1 MHYQPLIG
9 ALYIQGSLQLSS
21 IQIARF
27 IVSFSWIYH
36 GIFPKLIHIAPME
49 KLMTA
54 SLCFSNEI
62 SDLITQSAGIGEVIF
77 GIVFFV
83 FYRSK
88 WVLILNVLGLIGL
101 LIFVAVLQP
110 QLLIEAFNPVTTN
123 IPIIGLSLVL
133 LNNLKQSSQA

>member
-1 MHYQPLIG
+1 MINST
-9 ALYIQGSLQLSS
+9 ASLYIQGSLQLSS

-54 SLCFSNEI
+54 SLGFSNEI
-62 SDLITQSAGIGEVIF
+62 SDLITQSAGVGEVIF
-77 GIVFFV
+77 GIVFFI
-83 FYRSK
+83 FYRVK
-88 WVLILNVLGLIGL
+88 LVLILNILGLIGL
-101 LIFVAVLQP
+101 LFFVAVLQP
-110 QLLIEAFNPVTTN
+110 HLLIEAFNPVTTN

-133 LNNLKQSSQA
+133 LNNLKQSIKA